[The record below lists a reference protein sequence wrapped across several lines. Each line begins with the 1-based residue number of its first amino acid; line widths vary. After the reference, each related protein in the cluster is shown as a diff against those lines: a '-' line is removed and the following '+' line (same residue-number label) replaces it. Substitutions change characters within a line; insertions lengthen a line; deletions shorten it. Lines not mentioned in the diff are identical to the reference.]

1 MKMSKKLN
9 IVLIVILTAFAIA
22 LTSGLV
28 YLINTDF
35 NFNSINFSDNYSKKL
50 VEEKEF
56 DNIKNLDVKI
66 NVADLIVEEKNQNT
80 IKVEIYSNNI
90 KKYDISET
98 EKLIKV
104 SVENKKTSF
113 INFGKSPYVKITVPT
128 GYSKTIAVDSKV
140 GDVKIKKLKDAIL
153 KVESE
158 TGDVKVDEIDRVTA
172 IISVGDIKINKVN
185 KLIAKSKTG
194 DTKIGEV
201 KNISCKNTTGDI
213 KINKVKESMV
223 LETKTGD
230 IKVENATI
238 SKNSSIISDV
248 GNVKIVSTKGC
259 YVEAKTN
266 VGDTRINNND
276 RKSDIVLTITSRIG
290 DIKVNY

>member
-1 MKMSKKLN
+1 MSKKLN
-9 IVLIVILTAFAIA
+9 IVLIVLLSVFAIT

-56 DNIKNLDVKI
+56 DNIKNLDIKI
-66 NVADLIVEEKNQNT
+66 NVSDLIVEENNQNT

-98 EKLIKV
+98 KELIKV

-113 INFGKSPYVKITVPT
+113 VNFGKAPYVKITVPI
-128 GYSKTIAVDSKV
+128 GYNKIIAVDSRV
-140 GDVKIKKLKDAIL
+140 GDVKIKKIKDATL
-153 KVESE
+153 NVKTE
-158 TGDVKVDEIDRVTA
+158 TGDLKVDEIDKVTA

-185 KLIAKSKTG
+185 KLISKSKTG

-230 IKVENATI
+230 VKIETAII

-248 GNVKIVSTKGC
+248 GDVKIQNTKGC

-266 VGDTRINNND
+266 VGDTKINNND
-276 RKSDIVLTITSRIG
+276 RKSDVVLTITSRIG